1 MEIMNNNKVTGEL
14 KMATNKKKFTEEEI
28 AKLKDVRMKFSEL
41 SHKLGQNEIQ
51 KLAVEDEKRQ
61 LVNLLNTTI
70 KLEKELASELLEKYG
85 KGTIDVDS
93 GEFIPAV

>member
-70 KLEKELASELLEKYG
+70 KLEKELASELLDKYG

>member
-1 MEIMNNNKVTGEL
+1 MNNNKVTGEL

-70 KLEKELASELLEKYG
+70 KLEKELASELLDKYG